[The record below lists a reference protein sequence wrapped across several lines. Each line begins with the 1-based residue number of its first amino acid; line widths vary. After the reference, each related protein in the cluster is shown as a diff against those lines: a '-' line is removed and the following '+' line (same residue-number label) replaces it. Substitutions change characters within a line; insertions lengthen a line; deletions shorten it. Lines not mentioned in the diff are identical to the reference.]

1 MPRQHR
7 FLNLPGET
15 QKNQEGLKL
24 NGLQLVVLLCTHDV
38 NLLFVNTQNR
48 VCNMVYV
55 CMHVCTYAY
64 MHSLYI
70 TKMT

>member
-1 MPRQHR
+1 MCTHEIPHKVRVYNALIGLCGMPRQHR

-38 NLLFVNTQNR
+38 NLL
-48 VCNMVYV
+48 CVYV
-55 CMHVCTYAY
+55 CMYVCIHA
-64 MHSLYI
+64 
-70 TKMT
+70 

>member
-38 NLLFVNTQNR
+38 NLLFVNIQNR
-48 VCNMVYV
+48 VCVIWCMYV
-55 CMHVCTYAY
+55 CMYVR
-64 MHSLYI
+64 MHTCIVYI
-70 TKMT
+70 SRK